1 MTTADPRIEYATG
14 TRLRVWSRVW
24 RYLVVVLMALVGH
37 VTMYGSLILVAEMGV
52 LAVDGADIPDQAL
65 ILALA
70 GIDALVCV
78 VAIALLP
85 LRRRAPTTIATV
97 TAAMSSISSAT
108 GSGPAMLA
116 AVSNATHRRWAPI
129 VINGVVFVA
138 ALMTFYVLFPSEAF
152 GPTPSVLMFVGVVV
166 TFLAPAG
173 FGLFIGAR
181 RALLM
186 SLHERAVEAERERG
200 LEVHAAQAGERT
212 RIAREMHDVLAHRI
226 SLVAMHA
233 GGLAYRDDLSRE
245 ETADAARLVQDNAR
259 QALAELRQ
267 VLGVLRPDGT
277 GIEPPQ
283 PTLEMLP
290 TLIAEV
296 REAGVDVDLEGS
308 LAEGDPPDLVSRTAF
323 RLVQEALTNARK
335 HAPGAPIRVRL
346 DGRPGGLLA
355 IEVTN
360 GSAAPGVRPVVADG
374 SGLGLAGLAER
385 VDLAGGTIDYG
396 PDGKHGFAV
405 RAWLPW
411 EGETDD

>member
-1 MTTADPRIEYATG
+1 MTTADPRFEYATG
-14 TRLRVWSRVW
+14 TRLRAWSRVW
-24 RYLVVVLMALVGH
+24 RYLLVVLMAVFGH
-37 VTMYGSLILVAEMGV
+37 AMMYGSLILVAEVGALTVNAEDVPEMAIVLLMAGV
-52 LAVDGADIPDQAL
+52 
-65 ILALA
+65 
-70 GIDALVCV
+70 DALVCV
-78 VAIALLP
+78 LAIALLP
-85 LRRRAPTTIATV
+85 LRRRAPATIATII
-97 TAAMSSISSAT
+97 AALSSISSAT

-116 AVSNATHRRWAPI
+116 AVSNATHRRWGPI

-138 ALMTFYVLFPSEAF
+138 ALMTFYVLFPSQAF
-152 GPTPSVLMFVGVVV
+152 GPTPDILMFVGAII
-166 TFLAPAG
+166 TFLVPAG

-181 RALLM
+181 RALLA
-186 SLHERAVEAERERG
+186 SLHERAVKAERERA

-245 ETADAARLVQDNAR
+245 ETASAARLVQDNAR
-259 QALAELRQ
+259 RALAELRQ
-267 VLGVLRPDGT
+267 VLGVLRPDGS
-277 GIEPPQ
+277 GVEPPQ
-283 PTLEMLP
+283 PTLEVLP
-290 TLIAEV
+290 ALIAEV

-335 HAPGAPIRVRL
+335 HAPGAPVRVRV